1 MTAAAPGGGAPPS
14 DLVSRLG
21 LAADARAIIL
31 NADDYGM
38 CRAANRAVSELLLA
52 GHIDSATVTLGPLL
66 EFDNETEQF
75 VNNDP
80 ANHLVRRE
88 DRKPFVVPQVA

>member
-1 MTAAAPGGGAPPS
+1 MTAAEPAEGAPPS

-21 LAADARAIIL
+21 LPADARAIIL

-52 GHIDSATVTLGPLL
+52 GHIDSATVMVPCGWAPDALAFAAAHPDVDG
-66 EFDNETEQF
+66 
-75 VNNDP
+75 V
-80 ANHLVRRE
+80 HLSLIHI
-88 DRKPFVVPQVA
+88 

>member
-52 GHIDSATVTLGPLL
+52 GHVDSATVM
-66 EFDNETEQF
+66 
-75 VNNDP
+75 
-80 ANHLVRRE
+80 
-88 DRKPFVVPQVA
+88 VPCGWAPTRSPSRPRTPSTSACTSC